1 MKKTWKAVALGLT
14 LSLCVASFGACSKK
28 DETTKE
34 ETTTSATEET
44 ATESESESESE
55 EESATEATSEGTVAE
70 SYEEGYPV
78 ELTDIYGNKAVI
90 TSKPKKVVSVSPAC
104 TELIYSLGVEDTLVG
119 RTNYC
124 NYPEAV
130 QSIETIGDIN
140 APDIEKIISLEPDLV
155 IADSIFPEDAYNQ
168 LTGLGINVVI
178 LNQETVV
185 DGVYNKIEN
194 MGKIFHVEDKAN
206 EVIAEMKAK
215 IDGVQEALKDVK
227 NHPSVYYVVSFG
239 EGGDWTATGDTFIND
254 IIELAGAENAAK
266 IGTGWAYNVEDLI
279 SQDPAIIIIPSWA
292 DGTFQTTAPYSELTA
307 VKEGNV
313 IVLESTDMFD
323 RQCARNA
330 DAVEMLAKLIF
341 PECFEATEEKAA

>member
-1 MKKTWKAVALGLT
+1 MKKTLKAVALGLT
-14 LSLCVASFGACSKK
+14 LSLCIASFGACSKK
-28 DETTKE
+28 DETTTEAK
-34 ETTTSATEET
+34 TSATT
-44 ATESESESESE
+44 VATESVSESESES
-55 EESATEATSEGTVAE
+55 ESATEATSEDTASE
-70 SYEEGYPV
+70 TFEEGYPV
-78 ELTDIYGNKAVI
+78 ELTDIYGNKAVVNA
-90 TSKPKKVVSVSPAC
+90 KPKKVVSVSPAC

-124 NYPEAV
+124 NYPEAA

-178 LNQETVV
+178 LNQEKVV

-266 IGTGWAYNVEDLI
+266 SGSNWAYNVEDLI
-279 SQDPAIIIIPSWA
+279 SQDPEIIIIPSWA

-313 IVLESTDMFD
+313 IVLDSTDMLD

-341 PECFEATEEKAA
+341 PECFEGTEEKAA

>member
-1 MKKTWKAVALGLT
+1 MKKSWKALALGLT

-28 DETTKE
+28 DETTE
-34 ETTTSATEET
+34 EKTSATTVE
-44 ATESESESESE
+44 TESESESESE
-55 EESATEATSEGTVAE
+55 SATEATSEDTASE
-70 SYEEGYPV
+70 TFEEGYPV
-78 ELTDIYGNKAVI
+78 ELTDIYGNKAVVNA
-90 TSKPKKVVSVSPAC
+90 KPKRVVSVSPAC

-124 NYPEAV
+124 NYPEAA

-140 APDIEKIISLEPDLV
+140 APDVEKIISLEPDLV

-168 LTGLGINVVI
+168 L
-178 LNQETVV
+178 
-185 DGVYNKIEN
+185 IEN

-215 IDGVQEALKDVK
+215 IDGVQDALKDVK

-254 IIELAGAENAAK
+254 IIELSGAENVAK
-266 IGTGWAYNVEDLI
+266 SGSNWAYNAEDLI
-279 SQDPAIIIIPSWA
+279 AQDPEIIIIPSWA

-313 IVLESTDMFD
+313 IVLDSTDMLD

-341 PECFEATEEKAA
+341 PECFEGTEEKAA